1 VGGHDA
7 QLILIAGALLAAGIG
22 GALLADRVRI
32 PGLLLFLGLG
42 MLAGSEGI
50 GGIHFDDSELARTLG
65 TIALVLILFEGG
77 LTAGWSEIRPVLGTA
92 ASLATIGTV
101 VTACLAGL
109 AAHWIFDFSVLE
121 GMLVGGT
128 LAATDSAAI
137 FAVLRRSKLEKRL
150 ARSLEGESGMND
162 PVALLL
168 VIGFIEWIQQPGY
181 GIADMAGL
189 LVLKLVLGAAVGLAM
204 GRIAVAALDRVRLP
218 TDGIYPV
225 ATIAIAALAYGLAE
239 VAHGSGL
246 LATYLTALA
255 LGSARIPA
263 RRTIVAFHEGVG
275 WVAQIGLF
283 ILLGL
288 LVFPS
293 SLGDVALE
301 SLALS
306 AVLILVA
313 RPVAAL
319 AATGLAPFNL
329 RERAM
334 LGWAGLRGATPIW
347 LATFPVVAGV
357 GSGQQLFS
365 IVFFV
370 VVTSTL
376 VQGASF
382 EPLARRLGLTT
393 DEPALPR
400 RLLESGRIRRLG
412 GDVVSYRL
420 RPGSA
425 AAGHLVR
432 ELGLPREALVNVI
445 VRGGQAIPPRG
456 STELREGDELHV
468 LVRGELREEVE
479 ELTRKWHDGPIGT
492 PPPPLLPPRGAPQV
506 FSVRPVHDDGDDP
519 SAPEHVG
526 GVPVVAI
533 LRSRRD
539 RPSSLVAL
547 ADGRYSVVT
556 GGVVAIGGRQALAR
570 WCERR
575 AATVGDDDPPE
586 RAWWQE
592 VIGALI
598 ARG

>member
-1 VGGHDA
+1 MGGHDA
-7 QLILIAGALLAAGIG
+7 ELILIAGGLLAAGIV
-22 GALLADRVRI
+22 GALLADRMRI

-42 MLAGSEGI
+42 VLAGSEGI
-50 GGIHFDDSELARTLG
+50 GGIDFNDTELARTLG
-65 TIALVLILFEGG
+65 TIALILILFEGG
-77 LTAGWSEIRPVLGTA
+77 ITSGWSEIRPVLGTS
-92 ASLATIGTV
+92 ASLATVGTLA
-101 VTACLAGL
+101 TAVIAGF
-109 AAHWIFDFSVLE
+109 AAKLIFDLTLLE
-121 GMLVGGT
+121 GLIVGSAI
-128 LAATDSAAI
+128 AATDSAAI
-137 FAVLRRSKLEKRL
+137 FAVLRRSRLERRL

-168 VIGFIEWIQQPGY
+168 VIGFIEWTQEPDFGL
-181 GIADMAGL
+181 ADMAGL
-189 LVLKLVLGAAVGLAM
+189 LALKIALGAAIGLAL
-204 GRIAVAALDRVRLP
+204 GWVAVRALDRVRLP

-225 ATIAIAALAYGLAE
+225 ATIAIAGLAYGLAE

-246 LATYLTALA
+246 LAVYLTALA
-255 LGSARIPA
+255 LGGASIPA
-263 RRTIVAFHEGVG
+263 KRTVVSFHEGLG
-275 WVAQIGLF
+275 WVSQLALF

-288 LVFPS
+288 LIFPS
-293 SLGDVALE
+293 ELDEIALKGI
-301 SLALS
+301 ALS

-313 RPVAAL
+313 RPIATFL
-319 AATGLAPFNL
+319 ATILTSFNA
-329 RERAM
+329 RERLM

-357 GSGQQLFS
+357 RGADEEFA

-370 VVTSTL
+370 VVSSTL

-393 DEPALPR
+393 DEPALPK
-400 RLLESGRIRRLG
+400 RLLESGRIQRLG
-412 GDVVSYRL
+412 GDVLTYRL
-420 RPGSA
+420 RPDSA

-445 VRGGQAIPPRG
+445 VRDGAAIPPRG

-479 ELTRKWHDGPIGT
+479 ELIRHWHDGPIGT
-492 PPPPLLPPRGAPQV
+492 PPPARMPPRGSPQV
-506 FSVRPVHDDGDDP
+506 FTVRPVREDGADP

-526 GVPVVAI
+526 GLPVVAV
-533 LRSRRD
+533 LRSRRE
-539 RPSSLVAL
+539 RPSALVTL
-547 ADGRYSVVT
+547 ADGRYSVIT
-556 GGVVAIGGRQALAR
+556 EGVVAVGGRQALAR

-575 AATVGDDDPPE
+575 AEAGGDDPAE